1 MALNIN
7 GTTGISG
14 VDGSA
19 SAPALQG
26 VDSNTGVSF
35 GTDTVNINTGGATR
49 ATVDSSGN
57 LNIPNDS
64 GKIKLGASG
73 DLQIFHESNNS
84 KIVSTASQ
92 FSIFA
97 NGNLQIFNENGF
109 ANLADFIEGGA
120 CNLYYD
126 AVKRFETGPGYN
138 LSTGDVSPSA
148 TNTYN
153 LGGTSARWATV
164 YSSNALDTSD
174 RNEKNT
180 ILESDLGLDFVN
192 KLKPI
197 SYKWNDTNLG
207 NKTHYGLIAQ
217 DVEEAIISEGKALN
231 DFGAIEKPKA
241 DPMSLGYKELIAPL
255 IKAIQELSAKVAALE
270 AA

>member
-1 MALNIN
+1 EFADGVGAVFGN
-7 GTTGISG
+7 G
-14 VDGSA
+14 D
-19 SAPALQG
+19 
-26 VDSNTGVSF
+26 
-35 GTDTVNINTGGATR
+35 
-49 ATVDSSGN
+49 
-57 LNIPNDS
+57 
-64 GKIKLGASG
+64 
-73 DLQIFHESNNS
+73 DLQIFHDSNNS
-84 KIVSTASQ
+84 FIKDAGTGRL
-92 FSIFA
+92 SILT
-97 NGNLQIFNENGF
+97 NELQLTNAADSEVMI
-109 ANLADFIEGGA
+109 LATQDSDVE
-120 CNLYYD
+120 LYYD
-126 AVKRFETGPGYN
+126 GVKRFETGPGYN

-164 YSSNALDTSD
+164 YASNALDTSD

-231 DFGAIEKPKA
+231 DFGAIEKPEA

-255 IKAIQELSAKVAALE
+255 IKAIQELSAKVVALE
-270 AA
+270 AK